1 MIVFFLFFER
11 NKENPYNKPF
21 NDLILQFL
29 EEILGQEQGFENAW
43 SAISHVWDEQP
54 QVGSFDLTKH
64 EFKNVW
70 DAISI
75 DKKLHRSQVGSIL
88 EGRKKFRDQP
98 ALLKFI
104 RQLARYTKTR
114 VIHSFFALCFTRF
127 SIYSLPN
134 TVSEHIL
141 MGTFF
146 LERSLI
152 FGSALILRN
161 STMEHVG
168 SGIICR

>member
-1 MIVFFLFFER
+1 MNDIFCSYSFQFFFVCLFKR

-64 EFKNVW
+64 EFKKVW
-70 DAISI
+70 EIISI

-114 VIHSFFALCFTRF
+114 VICFLLLVCTCRKYFFVF
-127 SIYSLPN
+127 
-134 TVSEHIL
+134 
-141 MGTFF
+141 
-146 LERSLI
+146 
-152 FGSALILRN
+152 
-161 STMEHVG
+161 
-168 SGIICR
+168 